1 MRKAAAVFVALLL
14 LAAGLYL
21 ILRKPSFKGRPLNL
35 LLITIDTLRADYLS
49 CYGSSPVRT
58 PHIDKLAESSV
69 VFTKAFANTTLTLP
83 SHTNIL
89 LGVSPLYHGVHENS
103 GFRVTEDQFTLAEFL
118 KSKGYE
124 TAAIVGAFPLDS
136 RFGLDQGFDLYDDE
150 YGSGVRSS
158 FTYVERRAEE
168 VVDRAIAWLQQR
180 SGKKPW
186 FLWIHLFDPHKPYAP
201 PPPFSDRFRDNPY
214 AGEVAYVD
222 QQLGRLFEFL
232 KRRGLENNLL
242 LILTSDH
249 GEGLGDHG
257 EQTHGYF
264 AYNSTLHVP
273 LIFHSPSL
281 FRPGRVEAKVSH
293 LDIFPTVCSIF
304 GFECPRHL
312 QGRSLLPA
320 LLGQKLKEQPIYFE
334 SLSAYLNRGWAP
346 LRGFIEGSYKFIDLP
361 VKELYNIDRD
371 FAEKNNLAGKVDTGP
386 YEKKL
391 RKLMGELSKSTPE
404 QKRKIEDRRTMEIF
418 RSLGY
423 VAGFSPPSRKKF
435 TPADD
440 LKRLLPLHQKYLR
453 SIELFTGG
461 KIQEAQAL
469 LEEVIKAREDFLQAY
484 ITLANFY
491 RMTGQ
496 VSRGIE
502 VLQRALRVAPRSF
515 ELLSTLG
522 IALVEAGRAEE
533 GAAVLEKAVKIIDYD
548 PEAWNY
554 LGLAYSALGKFDDA
568 MKAYRK
574 ATELDPNYAVVYS
587 NMGTLMLTMK
597 IPEDAVPYFE
607 KALRFDPNLASAYNG
622 LAAAYRMMGDM
633 GRAIRLWKKAVEVD
647 PNYTL
652 ALYNLGF
659 ALANMGRKKEA
670 EKYLTKYIKI
680 LGPEIP
686 PGERRMIEKIIGKK

>member
-1 MRKAAAVFVALLL
+1 MRKAAAVFIALLL

-21 ILRKPSFKGRPLNL
+21 VVRKPSFKGRPLNL

-49 CYGSSPVRT
+49 CYASSPVRT
-58 PHIDKLAESSV
+58 PHIDELAANSV

-89 LGVSPLYHGVHENS
+89 LGVTPLYHGVHENS
-103 GFRVTEDQFTLAEFL
+103 GFRVGDDQLTLAEFL
-118 KSKGYE
+118 KGKGYE

-136 RFGLDQGFDLYDDE
+136 RFGLNQGFDLYDDE
-150 YGSGVRSS
+150 YGSGVRNS

-168 VVDRAIAWLQQR
+168 VINRAIAWLQQR

-186 FLWIHLFDPHKPYAP
+186 FLWIHLFDPHKPYSP
-201 PPPFSDRFRDNPY
+201 PPAFADRFRDNPY

-232 KRRGLENNLL
+232 KRRGIEKDLL

-249 GEGLGDHG
+249 GEGLGEHG

-273 LIFHSPSL
+273 LIFYSPSL
-281 FRPGRVEAKVSH
+281 FKPAKVDFKVSH
-293 LDIFPTVCSIF
+293 IDIFPTVCDVF
-304 GFECPRHL
+304 GFKPPAHL
-312 QGRSLLPA
+312 QGHSLLPA
-320 LLGQKLKEQPIYFE
+320 LLGRKLKKEPIYFE

-361 VKELYNIDRD
+361 VKELYNIDSD
-371 FAEKNNLAGKVDTGP
+371 FAEKKNLAAKANTAP

-391 RKLMGELSKSTPE
+391 SKLIKKLSKSAAV
-404 QKRKIEDRRTMEIF
+404 QQRKIEDRRTMEIF

-423 VAGFSPPSRKKF
+423 VAGFSPPSKRKF

-453 SIELFTGG
+453 SIELFTEG
-461 KIQEAQAL
+461 KVQEAEAL
-469 LEEVIKAREDFLQAY
+469 LEEVIRARKDFIQAY

-491 RMTGQ
+491 RMTGD
-496 VSRGIE
+496 VNRGIE
-502 VLQRALRVAPRSF
+502 LLKRATKVAPRSF

-533 GAAVLEKAVKIIDYD
+533 AAGVLEKAVKVIDYD

-554 LGLAYSALGKFDDA
+554 LGLAYSALGRFDDA

-597 IPEDAVPYFE
+597 IPEDAIPYFE

-622 LAAAYRMMGDM
+622 LAAAYRMMGDIE
-633 GRAIRLWKKAVEVD
+633 RAIRLWKKAVEVD
-647 PNYTL
+647 PNYPL

-659 ALANMGRKKEA
+659 ALAKVGRKKEA

-680 LGPEIP
+680 LGHEIP
-686 PGERRMIEKIIGKK
+686 PGERRMIERIIGKK